1 MENKRSSF
9 FYIKEKYN
17 GRKGIESMTLVT
29 KKKETRP
36 PMTRFE
42 IAEELL
48 EHGLEVYQ
56 DDGGEYVVIDVPA
69 KEVRVAGSLDELYN
83 FVLKMRNRRGER

>member
-1 MENKRSSF
+1 
-9 FYIKEKYN
+9 
-17 GRKGIESMTLVT
+17 MTLVT
-29 KKKETRP
+29 KKNEARP

-42 IAEELL
+42 MVTELL

-56 DDGGEYVVIDVPA
+56 DDAGEYVVIDVPA
-69 KEVRVAGSLDELYN
+69 KKSQVAGSLDELYN